1 MSALHPHSNKTAI
14 LKNIRHFLANK
25 NLTFAVLGSG
35 TYNAL
40 AKYGIYAEYM
50 PNVYSAYDLGNVIA
64 KNWKNGQGKDGT
76 VYIFRAM
83 EGSVDINKVFD
94 KENITYKDIA
104 VYRTIYEKN
113 SHITDKM
120 YETFQ
125 NNEIDY
131 VMFTSGSTVK
141 GFVNALPKVDFTRIN
156 AVCIGAQTAKEA
168 SKYGMNITISDKAEI
183 DSMIDVVL
191 KQ

>member
-1 MSALHPHSNKTAI
+1 
-14 LKNIRHFLANK
+14 
-25 NLTFAVLGSG
+25 
-35 TYNAL
+35 
-40 AKYGIYAEYM
+40 
-50 PNVYSAYDLGNVIA
+50 
-64 KNWKNGQGKDGT
+64 
-76 VYIFRAM
+76 
-83 EGSVDINKVFD
+83 
-94 KENITYKDIA
+94 
-104 VYRTIYEKN
+104 
-113 SHITDKM
+113 M